1 MPVHLFLSSIAK
13 LQQIL
18 QINLLLLFVN
28 AVALDKN
35 PADEKAKQPLS
46 PIDQI
51 QLLCGKDFLQ
61 FITFYCFLSLSLH
74 IFFSIFPQLLF
85 PLHSASILHIM
96 QFQHDPAQVISLPEA
111 IYKA

>member
-46 PIDQI
+46 PID
-51 QLLCGKDFLQ
+51 
-61 FITFYCFLSLSLH
+61 
-74 IFFSIFPQLLF
+74 
-85 PLHSASILHIM
+85 
-96 QFQHDPAQVISLPEA
+96 
-111 IYKA
+111 